1 MTNPTILTGLDDNP
15 FLLPEE
21 IALAKHFIERG
32 YCIIPVEDK
41 AGLERIRGAIAGLA
55 AAGLKDDAPADPG
68 AYLNG
73 IHGSIGPDGLNKF
86 RLAIIR
92 GINREDWLRP
102 AYFGLAR
109 TVLQFIVG
117 NELAMQRRINLSIQL
132 PCDDGSLL
140 PIHCDVW
147 AGDSPFEAV
156 LWLPLVD
163 CAGTKS
169 MFIVPPEANAEI
181 QCRLSEFSSR
191 SSEDL
196 FAEVAPHLEWIDI
209 RYGEALLFNQN
220 LMHGNRINETDETRW
235 SMNCRF
241 KGAFTPYA
249 EKNLG
254 EFFEPIT
261 LRAASRIGLS
271 YELPDGFDN

>member
-1 MTNPTILTGLDDNP
+1 MTSSILTGLDSNA
-15 FLLPEE
+15 FFSRKE
-21 IALAKHFIERG
+21 ITLSKKFIEQG

-41 AGLERIRGAIAGLA
+41 AGLDRIRSAITELA
-55 AAGLKDDAPADPG
+55 LTTLGGDDPSDYC
-68 AYLNG
+68 AYLDG
-73 IHGSIGPDGLNKF
+73 IHAGVKPNVLNEF
-86 RLAIIR
+86 RLGIIHD
-92 GINREDWLRP
+92 INREDWLRP
-102 AYFGLAR
+102 TYFGLAR
-109 TVLQFIVG
+109 TALQSIVG
-117 NELAMQRRINLSIQL
+117 NELAMQRRINISIQL
-132 PCDDGSLL
+132 PGDDGSLL

-147 AGDSPFEAV
+147 SGDSPFEAV
-156 LWLPLVD
+156 LWVPLVD
-163 CAGTKS
+163 CAETKS
-169 MFIVPPEANAEI
+169 MFLVPPRANAEI
-181 QCRLSEFSSR
+181 QSRLSEFSSR

-196 FAEVAPHLEWIDI
+196 FSEVEPHLEWINI

-220 LMHGNRINETDETRW
+220 LMHGNRVNETRETRW

-241 KGAFTPYA
+241 KGVFTPYA

>member
-1 MTNPTILTGLDDNP
+1 MTSSILTGLDSNA
-15 FLLPEE
+15 FLSPKE
-21 IALAKHFIERG
+21 IALSKQFIEQG

-41 AGLERIRGAIAGLA
+41 AGLDRVRGAIAELA
-55 AAGLKDDAPADPG
+55 AMALSDADPLDHG
-68 AYLNG
+68 AYLDS
-73 IHGSIGPDGLNKF
+73 IHAEIGPDGLNEF
-86 RLAIIR
+86 RLGIIR
-92 GINREDWLRP
+92 DINREDWLRP
-102 AYFGLAR
+102 TYFGLAR
-109 TVLQFIVG
+109 TALQSIVG
-117 NELAMQRRINLSIQL
+117 NELVMQRRVNLSIQL
-132 PCDDGSLL
+132 PGDDGSLL

-147 AGDSPFEAV
+147 AGDSPFEVV
-156 LWLPLVD
+156 LWVPLVD
-163 CAGTKS
+163 CAETKS
-169 MFIVPPEANAEI
+169 MFLVPPQANSEI
-181 QCRLSEFSSR
+181 QSRLSEFSAR

-196 FAEVAPHLEWIDI
+196 FAEVEPHLEWIKI

-220 LMHGNRINETDETRW
+220 LMHGNRVNETSETRW